1 MITFISLLKRE
12 LHLFFANKIMVVLYL
27 GGPVLY
33 GAMFGFVYA
42 KGKFNDLPIV
52 VVDQDTS
59 PLSQQLIDML
69 DDSDLLEVSQVCGN
83 TNGLKTVF
91 SGDATYAAVVIPYR
105 FEADML
111 QGRQPELNYYI
122 NNTNMMP
129 AGHTNR
135 GITGVINTLNAT
147 KTAAMGRK
155 TEVFHLNTFRLFN
168 PASNYFLYIWPSY
181 LGIILQSIAM
191 VVLALSISS
200 EFEKHSLKKLYRLS
214 GKSLW
219 RLALSKLMVYWVL
232 GLFALTVFSLYF
244 LLFRQPYPEHIL
256 AVLTIAFLFV
266 ATATL
271 VGMAAGLLFRSQL
284 KSLQCLMVISMPIF
298 ISSGYSWPSDQSSPF
313 ARGFADL
320 FPYNPFVSGFRVLL
334 TEHGSLWDIR
344 YFIQHQLIQL
354 VLYGMLALVLLH
366 WRIRRWSFQKDQKE
380 DNPYKAISQKLPP
393 YGKSEQRKKREKE

>member
-1 MITFISLLKRE
+1 MVTFISLLRRE
-12 LHLFFANKIMVVLYL
+12 LRLFFANKIMVVLYL

-52 VVDQDTS
+52 VVDQDIS

-69 DDSDLLEVSQVCGN
+69 DDSDLLKVIQVRGN
-83 TNGLKTVF
+83 TDRLEATF
-91 SGDATYAAVVIPYR
+91 SGDAAYAAVIIPYK
-105 FEADML
+105 FEADVL

-135 GITGVINTLNAT
+135 GITGVVATLNSM

-155 TEVFHLNTFRLFN
+155 TEAFHLNTFRLFN

-200 EFEKHSLKKLYRLS
+200 EFEKRSLKGLYRLS
-214 GKSLW
+214 GRSLW
-219 RLALSKLMVYWVL
+219 RLSLSKLMVYWIL

-244 LLFRQPYPEHIL
+244 LLFRQPYPQHII
-256 AVLTIAFLFV
+256 AVLIIAFLFV
-266 ATATL
+266 VTATL
-271 VGMAAGLLFRSQL
+271 VGMTAGLIFRSQL

-334 TEHGSLWDIR
+334 TEHGGLSDIGDCLV
-344 YFIQHQLIQL
+344 HQLVQL
-354 VLYGMLALVLLH
+354 GVYGTLALLLLR
-366 WRIRRWSFQKDQKE
+366 WRIRGWEIQQGQEE
-380 DNPYKAISQKLPP
+380 DNPYKK
-393 YGKSEQRKKREKE
+393 